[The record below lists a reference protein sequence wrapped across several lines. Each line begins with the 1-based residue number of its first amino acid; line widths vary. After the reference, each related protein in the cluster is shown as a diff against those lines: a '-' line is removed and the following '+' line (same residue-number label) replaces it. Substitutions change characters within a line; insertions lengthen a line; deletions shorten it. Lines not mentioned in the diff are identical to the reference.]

1 MMARVAFAGDS
12 RAWCYI
18 GLPVGGMMSACH
30 VAWREVA
37 TGDKAIACDKPN
49 EVKVIDYELTDKTVL
64 VTASSKGL
72 GFATAKL
79 FAAEGANVM
88 ISSRSETALYEAVA
102 RIIHET
108 GNERVAFCQADVS
121 EPDDVAR
128 LFDETQRIFTGVD
141 ILINNAGGPPQGNF
155 DTTSDDLW
163 LGAFQLTL
171 MSVIRATRH
180 ALPYMR
186 AKKWGRIVNF
196 ASSSIKQPLDNLILS
211 NTYRAGLV
219 GLGKSLATELAPD
232 HILVN
237 TLGPGR
243 IATDRV
249 ATIDATRAHSLGVDV
264 EEVERESKRQIPLG
278 RYGSPDEFAAMAVFL
293 GSPANGYVT
302 GQAIVV
308 DGGLVKSL

>member
-1 MMARVAFAGDS
+1 MAMD
-12 RAWCYI
+12 Y
-18 GLPVGGMMSACH
+18 GLVG
-30 VAWREVA
+30 
-37 TGDKAIACDKPN
+37 
-49 EVKVIDYELTDKTVL
+49 KTVL

-72 GFATAKL
+72 GFATARL

-88 ISSRSETALYEAVA
+88 LSSRSGEALRSAVD
-102 RIIHET
+102 RITRET
-108 GNERVAFCQADVS
+108 GNRHVAWCQADVS
-121 EPDDVAR
+121 APDAVAH
-128 LFDETQRIFTGVD
+128 LFEETERVFSGVD

-155 DTTSDDLW
+155 DTTTDQQWAD
-163 LGAFQLTL
+163 AFELTL

-180 ALPYMR
+180 ALPHMR
-186 AKKWGRIVNF
+186 ARKWGRIVNF

-211 NTYRAGLV
+211 NTYRTGLV

-249 ATIDATRAHSLGVDV
+249 AAIDATRAHSLGVEV
-264 EEVERESKRQIPLG
+264 EQVERESKRQIPLG